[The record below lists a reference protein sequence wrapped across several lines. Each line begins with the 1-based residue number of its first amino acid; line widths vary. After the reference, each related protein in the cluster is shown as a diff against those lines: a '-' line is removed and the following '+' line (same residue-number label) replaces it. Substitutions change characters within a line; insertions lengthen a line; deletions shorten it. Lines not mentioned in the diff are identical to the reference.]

1 MINYKIIDGKMK
13 FFREDGRV
21 KGKKSLN
28 QEELNFMAAYKL
40 SMYREKLKK
49 IKAER
54 IAERKANK
62 LTKAQWEER
71 QVKRKAYMRTPQWLK
86 LKQDVLDF
94 QNQRCGHCKVI
105 VDLGTTDLHHMT
117 YERLFNEE
125 ITDMKALCKKCHHN
139 YHQAEKWLLAE
150 Y

>member
-1 MINYKIIDGKMK
+1 MINYVIQNEKIK
-13 FFREDGRV
+13 FFREN
-21 KGKKSLN
+21 GKPKSKKALN
-28 QEELNFMAAYKL
+28 EEEIKFRKDYYESKYK
-40 SMYREKLKK
+40 EKLKK
-49 IKAER
+49 IKE
-54 IAERKANK
+54 ERKANK

-105 VDLGTTDLHHMT
+105 VDLSTTDLHHMT

-139 YHQAEKWLLAE
+139 YHQAEKWLLSE
-150 Y
+150 C